1 MSSACL
7 APPHHLVLQVLL
19 RHRQQTSQLEFAQ
32 SAARIVTGSES
43 YLACVVGAGLL
54 LYGINEQALSRPL
67 ADLHE
72 RYDGG
77 LDQIGPY
84 ARHIEEGGVL
94 EPLMHVRVRV
104 QLEHMD
110 AVRRELLMRA
120 ARAGSDGSSGWI
132 PGCAASHCRRYGRA
146 PHCAGLL

>member
-1 MSSACL
+1 
-7 APPHHLVLQVLL
+7 
-19 RHRQQTSQLEFAQ
+19 
-32 SAARIVTGSES
+32 
-43 YLACVVGAGLL
+43 LL

-110 AVRRELLMRA
+110 AVRRELLMRDGRILEQDVVA
-120 ARAGSDGSSGWI
+120 LSYQLPREGVLRARAPMDRLIGFPAVLQAI
-132 PGCAASHCRRYGRA
+132 
-146 PHCAGLL
+146 AGDTAEPLIALDCYEPVPLDLN